1 MNLYI
6 IKIEEKY
13 FKNLLRYHI
22 KIVKIRKKDNYYY
35 LYLDYSNYQKISKLK
50 KIYNFEL
57 VDYQGYIKYKLLFK
71 KYFLFLI
78 IFFLGLNLI
87 IFLSNIIFEIDIKT
101 NDLEL
106 QELVLEELAK
116 YNIKKYKFVKNY
128 QEKEKI
134 LLEAFHKLNIIKE
147 KNNEKK

>member
-50 KIYNFEL
+50 KIYNFTPPETT
-57 VDYQGYIKYKLLFK
+57 FWH
-71 KYFLFLI
+71 
-78 IFFLGLNLI
+78 IFMGKMHVI
-87 IFLSNIIFEIDIKT
+87 THYPDT
-101 NDLEL
+101 DAHAYA
-106 QELVLEELAK
+106 LASEMSAR
-116 YNIKKYKFVKNY
+116 FTPPPQAVR
-128 QEKEKI
+128 EHD
-134 LLEAFHKLNIIKE
+134 F
-147 KNNEKK
+147 